1 MPADHQERGFQHDE
15 TGELLLPPGLG
26 QQEQGVPALL
36 SQSRLQ
42 ALCEGEDD
50 AAAQAHVSLQDDRK
64 LNHIAMRRDLQCLQI
79 LKNEGK
85 ISKENAFKYGT

>member
-1 MPADHQERGFQHDE
+1 MHFLHAYFALQMPADHQERGFQHDE

-50 AAAQAHVSLQDDRK
+50 AAAQAHVSLQENRK
-64 LNHIAMRRDLQCLQI
+64 LRVFLVDHGLL
-79 LKNEGK
+79 
-85 ISKENAFKYGT
+85 F